1 MKPDKRALELAS
13 SSFEIDSQSSGKNFF
28 AIANKL
34 ELNRSNPM
42 KVCTNVLQIYNRK
55 IVQFYFSGNK
65 NPRVFLQFLLGEYF
79 GLFRTNKAR
88 LLEIEGYAMSAVSGS
103 WLGVTSFED
112 ESN

>member
-1 MKPDKRALELAS
+1 MTDPPFCLRKSILTSRIVFSFSVVDSMKPDKRALELAS

-79 GLFRTNKAR
+79 GLFRTNK
-88 LLEIEGYAMSAVSGS
+88 V
-103 WLGVTSFED
+103 
-112 ESN
+112 